1 MKKLRETCIFI
12 SGVFIF
18 LAITYGITL
27 EKNNVVIFIYF
38 MSNAVKVFF
47 AVAGFILVWNNLTIR
62 INNRANMMAICYLL
76 SSFLIVAL
84 MSFFIYS
91 SHTFPHNPMYI
102 KENLQCNIYEV
113 LFLVI
118 CINWIDEE
126 CDIKKWIVLVVSMT
140 SISVILCF
148 ISLPIDPYL
157 IKYGYTMQMKIAT
170 AIVLAVVILLSQL
183 RARKQ
188 GHLMSLKERRVFK
201 RLYSVKLICLLLV
214 VVLSVWKWNVLNVV
228 YYILET
234 LNYLFIFGYIEES
247 TLSITAKKINREL
260 LDKEEE
266 IVRMQIEGK
275 ILAASAAQVE
285 NIIESMSKKAEKL
298 AGKIIHRDIK
308 QDIDYIEKIEKNC
321 NRLIKLSNNIMTI
334 NNYGKGALDVQ
345 FERIDLAK
353 LVANIASSIEPYM
366 RQKQLDMQY
375 YGGSKEVWCDVD
387 VQAIERI
394 VLNLISNSVK
404 YTESGGNIRI
414 FVLETENRVRIV
426 VQDTGVGIPEE
437 LLVDV
442 FSRFIRVESK
452 LTRQQE
458 GSGLGLAIVKSLV
471 DLHNG
476 EIHIKSKLNK
486 GTNIMINLPL
496 RQNREQIAIEG
507 RQKSKELLKKR
518 VEVEFSDIGV

>member
-1 MKKLRETCIFI
+1 MKKLRETCVFI

-18 LAITYGITL
+18 LAITYGVNF
-27 EKNNVVIFIYF
+27 ENNDVGRLIYF

-47 AVAGFILVWNNLTIR
+47 SVAGFILIWNNLSIK

-76 SSFLIVAL
+76 SSSLVVVI
-84 MSFFIYS
+84 MTFFIYS
-91 SHTFPHNPMYI
+91 SHTFPHNPTYI
-102 KENLQCNIYEV
+102 KENLQCSIYEV
-113 LFLVI
+113 MFLVI

-126 CDIKKWIVLVVSMT
+126 CDLKKWIVLVVSIT
-140 SISVILCF
+140 SISVVLCL

-157 IKYGYTMQMKIAT
+157 VKYGYTMQVKIVT
-170 AIVLAVVILLSQL
+170 AVVLGCIILISWG
-183 RARKQ
+183 AAKKQ
-188 GHLMSLKERRVFK
+188 VNLMSVKERKVFK
-201 RLYSVKLICLLLV
+201 RIYTIKLISLSLV
-214 VVLSVWKWNVLNVV
+214 IVASVCGWGVLNII
-228 YYILET
+228 YYILEA
-234 LNYLFIFGYIEES
+234 LNYLFVFGYVEES

-266 IVRMQIEGK
+266 AIRMQMEGK

-285 NIIESMSKKAEKL
+285 NIIESMSKKVEGFSEK
-298 AGKIIHRDIK
+298 ITNRDIK

-321 NRLIKLSNNIMTI
+321 NRLIKLSNNIMSI
-334 NNYGKGALDVQ
+334 NNYGKGALDIQ

-353 LVANIASSIEPYM
+353 LVANIMNSIEPYM
-366 RQKQLDMQY
+366 MQKQLDMQY
-375 YGGSKEVWCDVD
+375 FGGNQEIWCDVD

-404 YTESGGNIRI
+404 YTETGGNIRI
-414 FVLETENRVRIV
+414 FVFEKENKAHIAI
-426 VQDTGVGIPEE
+426 QDTGIGIPEE

-452 LTRQQE
+452 LIRQQE

-496 RQNREQIAIEG
+496 RQSRERIAKEG
-507 RQKSKELLKKR
+507 TKKNQELLKKR
-518 VEVEFSDIGV
+518 VQVEFSDIGV

>member
-1 MKKLRETCIFI
+1 MKKLRETCLFI

-18 LAITYGITL
+18 LAIIYGVTF
-27 EKNNVVIFIYF
+27 EKNNLEMFIYF
-38 MSNAVKVFF
+38 VSNAIKVFF
-47 AVAGFILVWNNLTIR
+47 SVAGFILVWNNLSIK
-62 INNRANMMAICYLL
+62 INNRANMMAICYFL
-76 SSFLIVAL
+76 SSILIVIFMA
-84 MSFFIYS
+84 FFICAN
-91 SHTFPHNPMYI
+91 HTFPQNPMHI
-102 KENLQCNIYEV
+102 KEKLQFNIYGV

-118 CINWIDEE
+118 CISWVDEE

-148 ISLPIDPYL
+148 ISLPIDLSL
-157 IKYGYTMQMKIAT
+157 IKYGYTIQVKIAIT
-170 AIVLAVVILLSQL
+170 IVLGCIILLSW
-183 RARKQ
+183 RRTKKQ
-188 GHLMSLKERRVFK
+188 VNLISAKELKVFE
-201 RLYSVKLICLLLV
+201 RLYSIKLIDLLLIIAV
-214 VVLSVWKWNVLNVV
+214 SVCKWSVLSII
-228 YYILET
+228 YYFLET
-234 LNYLFIFGYIEES
+234 LGYLIIFSYIEENA
-247 TLSITAKKINREL
+247 LCITAKKINREL

-285 NIIESMSKKAEKL
+285 NIIESMSQKAEKF
-298 AGKIIHRDIK
+298 AGKITHSDMK

-334 NNYGKGALDVQ
+334 NDYGKGALNVQ

-366 RQKQLDMQY
+366 LQKQLDMQY
-375 YGGSKEVWCDVD
+375 FGGNKEIWCDVD

-394 VLNLISNSVK
+394 VLNLLSNSIK

-414 FVLETENRVRIV
+414 FVLETENRARIV
-426 VQDTGVGIPEE
+426 VQDTGIGIPEQ
-437 LLVDV
+437 LLEDV

-452 LTRQQE
+452 LIRQQE

-486 GTNIMINLPL
+486 GTNILINLPL
-496 RQNREQIAIEG
+496 TQNREQITIED
-507 RQKSKELLKKR
+507 RQKGEELLKKR

>member
-27 EKNNVVIFIYF
+27 EKNNVVLFIYF

-76 SSFLIVAL
+76 SSFLIVL
-84 MSFFIYS
+84 FMIFFIYS
-91 SHTFPHNPMYI
+91 RHTFPHNPIYI
-102 KENLQCNIYEV
+102 KQNLQSSIFGV
-113 LFLVI
+113 LLLVI
-118 CINWIDEE
+118 CISWIDEE
-126 CDIKKWIVLVVSMT
+126 CDIKKWIVLVVSLT
-140 SISVILCF
+140 SISGILCF
-148 ISLPIDPYL
+148 IPLPIDSYL
-157 IKYGYTMQMKIAT
+157 IKYSYKMLVKIVMV
-170 AIVLAVVILLSQL
+170 IVLGIIILFSW
-183 RARKQ
+183 RRTKKQ
-188 GHLMSLKERRVFK
+188 VNLMSTKERKLFE
-201 RLYSVKLICLLLV
+201 RLYFIKLISLLLV
-214 VVLSVWKWNVLNVV
+214 IAICVCQWSILKII
-228 YYILET
+228 YYFLET
-234 LNYLFIFGYIEES
+234 LGYLMIFGYIEENA
-247 TLSITAKKINREL
+247 LCITTKKINREL

-298 AGKIIHRDIK
+298 AGEITNRDIK